1 MCPSRAV
8 AARDEATDKSLP
20 HCRIV
25 DVSESG
31 TLSSPCSRPGIPTD
45 GARHV
50 QTRGDILRLYS
61 KFLTAGDRWPGPSLA
76 PVIEPGLGVGGR
88 SVASLLAPLAV
99 EMMFAVTAIRG
110 RRAVSLPDR
119 EHPPKKSTL
128 AHAKMGWTVFAP

>member
-1 MCPSRAV
+1 MCPSIAV

-25 DVSESG
+25 HVSESG

-50 QTRGDILRLYS
+50 RTRGDMLRLYS
-61 KFLTAGDRWPGPSLA
+61 KLLTAGDRWPGPLFA
-76 PVIEPGLGVGGR
+76 PAGLGVGGR
-88 SVASLLAPLAV
+88 SVASLLAPLA
-99 EMMFAVTAIRG
+99 EEIMFAVTAIRG